1 MKMLWK
7 KWTKAA
13 FVAVMA
19 ALMLAAFSA
28 CSNGEESDET
38 TKYTVTFDSKDG
50 SDVPSQSVENG
61 KKAVEPKD
69 PHKSDVT
76 FGGWYEGETPF
87 SFSTAITG
95 DITLTA
101 KWISEQY
108 TNNSVTLT
116 FYDDQTFEY
125 KDADGTS
132 QGTYTKT
139 GGKITATFT
148 SGSKKGNTL
157 EVDTSGSGPSVSVG
171 GNEVGGFEQVEE
183 PTNQN
188 PQDNDSSTPASGAKL
203 DGTALYRF
211 GMTNLDCDFNVKG
224 ELTNFGDTGSFLYYP
239 VALNLDTDTAE
250 LSATISVSKAVAN
263 SKLGV
268 GLIILN
274 DNHSVTGFTFA
285 TTEKAVWFLGGTS
298 SDVNADGSHGENGTS
313 WDDSTLGIDDKDKK
327 TLLTE
332 NIPYTFKVRLEK
344 KGIAFT
350 VTDSTDA
357 IAASEKPHDYTELV
371 GNNGK
376 AYLAIGS
383 IRGDTSIIT
392 YSNINVTINDE
403 TCTID
408 SIKSR
413 SSTALDETALCRFGA
428 DQNCDFDSNGVLTD
442 FGGSGSFLYYPVTL
456 NLSTDIAQLSAN
468 ITVTNAIERMGIGII
483 VVDDDG
489 FIASHVIATTASKVR
504 YFGGT
509 KAPDREHAY
518 GWNNSTLNA
527 NNAGNKVVLPTNVPY
542 TFKVTLVGG
551 RIFFSIFDSSGNLAG
566 DISESYSIWL
576 NSNGKVYFA
585 IGAFSG
591 DTSNIA
597 YSDIKVRI
605 NDGQCT
611 INSIKDGISS
621 KIPYLIISGKT
632 VIGYRDDIPAKLTIP
647 NGITAIEQ
655 KAFMGCTSLTSVT
668 IPEGVTTIGSSAFRE
683 CTSLQSVVIP
693 KGVTVIDNS
702 VFWGCTSLTSINIP
716 DSVKSIGNDVFT
728 NCSLSNV
735 TIPYGV
741 ESIGKFAFCGNKLLT
756 NITIPHSVTSLG
768 PQAFWY
774 CESLASVTIS
784 QNVTK
789 IDFGTFQ
796 GCYSLTN
803 VVIPDGVTSIG
814 EEAFKACTSLTSITI
829 PNTVNA
835 IGQAA
840 FSECATL
847 DSATIPIGVTTISP
861 WAFGNC
867 YALRSVTIPNTV
879 TSIADNAFV
888 ECIGL
893 TSITI
898 PSSVKEIGSYAF
910 FSCSQL
916 TNMRIPQTVTSI
928 GEFAFYEVGEIWFD
942 GTRSQ
947 WEKFGTY
954 ADIVHCTD
962 AVFRNGKWFDTSD
975 SDNNEKS

>member
-13 FVAVMA
+13 LMAVIA

-38 TKYTVTFDSKDG
+38 TEYTVMFDSKGG

-69 PHKSDVT
+69 PTKNDVT
-76 FGGWYEGETPF
+76 FGDWYEGETPF

-139 GGKITATFT
+139 DGKIKATFT
-148 SGSKKGNTL
+148 SGSKSGTL

-239 VALNLDTDTAE
+239 VALNLDADTAE

-285 TTEKAVWFLGGTS
+285 TTEQSVRFLGGTS
-298 SDVNADGSHGENGTS
+298 SDVNADGSHGENSTN
-313 WDDSTLGIDDKDKK
+313 WDDSTLGIDKNNKK
-327 TLLTE
+327 KLLTE

-357 IAASEKPHDYTELV
+357 IAARENPHDYTELV

-383 IRGDTSIIT
+383 ILGDTSIIT
-392 YSNINVTINDE
+392 YSNINVTINDK

-413 SSTALDETALCRFGA
+413 SSTALDETVSLCRFGA

-442 FGGSGSFLYYPVTL
+442 FGGSGSFLYYPVAL

-489 FIASHVIATTASKVR
+489 FIASHVIATTATKVR

-509 KAPDREHAY
+509 KAPDREHSY
-518 GWNNSTLNA
+518 VWNNSTLNA
-527 NNAGNKVVLPTNVPY
+527 DNGGNKVVLPTNVPY

-566 DISESYSIWL
+566 DVSESYSIWL

-621 KIPYLIISGKT
+621 KIPYLIVSGKT

-647 NGITAIEQ
+647 NSITAIEQ

-668 IPEGVTTIGSSAFRE
+668 IPDGVTTIGSSAFRE
-683 CTSLQSVVIP
+683 CTSLQSVNIQNGITEIAADTF
-693 KGVTVIDNS
+693 KD
-702 VFWGCTSLTSINIP
+702 CTL
-716 DSVKSIGNDVFT
+716 
-728 NCSLSNV
+728 
-735 TIPYGV
+735 
-741 ESIGKFAFCGNKLLT
+741 
-756 NITIPHSVTSLG
+756 
-768 PQAFWY
+768 
-774 CESLASVTIS
+774 
-784 QNVTK
+784 
-789 IDFGTFQ
+789 
-796 GCYSLTN
+796 
-803 VVIPDGVTSIG
+803 
-814 EEAFKACTSLTSITI
+814 LTSITI
-829 PNTVNA
+829 PNSVET
-835 IGQAA
+835 IGEGA
-840 FSECATL
+840 FSWCESL
-847 DSATIPIGVTTISP
+847 V
-861 WAFGNC
+861 
-867 YALRSVTIPNTV
+867 SVTIPDTVTKLDKYAFDCCKALKSIEIPQNVTTIGDFLFNGCDNLERVVISANLITITNSMFQNCYNLIDVNIPSSV
-879 TSIADNAFV
+879 TSIEDNAFTHCFGLKNMEIPSNV
-888 ECIGL
+888 TSIGNSAFEGSGL

-898 PSSVKEIGSYAF
+898 PSSVTEIGENAFIHTNIWDIYYA
-910 FSCSQL
+910 
-916 TNMRIPQTVTSI
+916 
-928 GEFAFYEVGEIWFD
+928 
-942 GTRSQ
+942 GTKEL
-947 WEKFGTY
+947 WEKISTNIGNTPTMT
-954 ADIVHCTD
+954 IHCTD
-962 AVFRNGKWFDTSD
+962 GDIRIKGSSSKG
-975 SDNNEKS
+975 